1 MSLMHVKPV
10 QVTPAMLLASDV
22 PEADHAA
29 WDIATTYAL
38 ADRVIVVANHKVY
51 ESLQASN
58 TGHAP
63 PAAAAADE
71 WWIEVSP
78 TNRWKAFDL
87 SNSTRTAQ
95 AGDMFFEIEP
105 GQVIDAVAILNCT
118 GVRYVRYRLT
128 DPVYGL
134 VYDQTYPMASPP
146 PESGWWS
153 WFFGRRMEQ
162 SQNIDFGLPS
172 YPDAVLRVDLEGD
185 DAMAVGVI
193 LLGQQRTIGLGVNAG
208 ASVGIQDYSR
218 KEKNDFGD
226 TVLVERAFAKRASY
240 SVLIDNDD
248 MDELQLY
255 LASVRATPGLW
266 VGRSSRAATSLYGF
280 YTDFDISISY
290 ANHSECSI
298 DLEGLT

>member
-10 QVTPAMLLASDV
+10 QVTPAMLIASDV
-22 PEADHAA
+22 PETDHAA
-29 WDIATTYAL
+29 WAAETTYAL
-38 ADRVIVVANHKVY
+38 DARVIVVASHKVY
-51 ESLQASN
+51 QSLQADN

-63 PAAAAADE
+63 PVAGAADE

-87 SNSTRTAQ
+87 SNSTRTTQ
-95 AGDMFFEIEP
+95 AGDMYFEIEP
-105 GQVIDAVAILNCT
+105 GQVIDAAAVLNCT
-118 GVRYVRYRLT
+118 GVRAVRYRLT

-134 VYDQTYPMASPP
+134 VYDKTHAMASPP

-153 WFFGRRMEQ
+153 WLFGRRIEQ
-162 SQNIDFGLPS
+162 SQNIDLSLPS

-193 LLGQQRTIGLGVNAG
+193 LLGQQRAIGLGVNAG

-226 TVLVERAFAKRASY
+226 TVLVERAFAKRASF
-240 SVLIDNDD
+240 SVVIDNNDL
-248 MDELQLY
+248 DELQLY
-255 LASVRATPGLW
+255 LASVRATPCLW
-266 VGRSSRAATSLYGF
+266 VGRTSRAATSLYGF

-290 ANHSECSI
+290 ADHSDCSI
-298 DLEGLT
+298 ELEGLT